1 MMLAANAHT
10 PTPGPSA
17 TSPAFSL
24 ASPGGASPMP
34 LHSVSTPGQSTQRS
48 EILCVFAIENS
59 ARMGPHFETL
69 LMSYIEPII
78 RHFRAPPIDPET
90 NQPRPK
96 DAPIVRCGLA
106 IYGDYQPNSTS
117 TVDTRYFTNDPLS
130 FLRELR
136 LIKFEYGGVFRNAVT
151 EGLVSAL
158 EMFDQYDDLRASDS
172 PEPERHLILVADSSP
187 HTTGCRCNSIEK
199 YDNFNTSSATQEL
212 LQRAI
217 SLSLVSPSEHS
228 ELIEIVKKVNGP
240 NTEIVEASPKSLPT
254 HVVKLAGFQLPSP
267 VPPPAP
273 AMPTPTSEAQIALN
287 GPNGKRG
294 STSLNTGPLDSAD
307 LKRES
312 SVSSPAANGSPKLT
326 GPSAKRAKV
335 EDAQPSSMPASA
347 AAIAAAAVVAAASND
362 SQGSQLDAISSE
374 TLSVPPQPEI
384 KEEAPTASPAAAK
397 ARAALLLKSQIMA
410 QQQAQQQLAQAQAQA
425 LVQEQARVNQVNQDS
440 QDNPANQD
448 SQYLRDNQGRY
459 SHNLTPCNC
468 KPWPNS
474 NSNIRLR
481 LSNNNSYM
489 PLKSTKCINSS
500 SSNNRR
506 NNKLN
511 TRCNR
516 HLHNNLSLRS
526 NSNLL

>member
-10 PTPGPSA
+10 PSGPSA
-17 TSPAFSL
+17 TSPAFGL

-34 LHSVSTPGQSTQRS
+34 LHSVSTPGPQSAQRN

-59 ARMGPHFETL
+59 ARMGQSFETL

-96 DAPIVRCGLA
+96 DAPVVRCGLA

-158 EMFDQYDDLRASDS
+158 EMFDQYDDLRASDG

-217 SLSLVSPSEHS
+217 SLSLVSPSEHY
-228 ELIEIVKKVNGP
+228 ELVEIVKKVNGP
-240 NTEIVEASPKSLPT
+240 NTEIVEASPKSKSD

-273 AMPTPTSEAQIALN
+273 AMPTPTSEAVAMGL
-287 GPNGKRG
+287 NGKRG
-294 STSLNTGPLDSAD
+294 STTLNGPPDSAD
-307 LKRES
+307 LKRET
-312 SVSSPAANGSPKLT
+312 SVSSPAATGSPKLT

-335 EDAQPSSMPASA
+335 EDLPSTTSASA

-362 SQGSQLDAISSE
+362 AQGSQPETTSSE
-374 TLSVPPQPEI
+374 TLPVPPSQPEI

-397 ARAALLLKSQIMA
+397 ARASLLMKSQIMAA
-410 QQQAQQQLAQAQAQA
+410 QQQAQQHKPESRHSHSKLPLNKRHHNRNNSQHNLGNRYSQGRQDKGRQDNQDNQ
-425 LVQEQARVNQVNQDS
+425 VQVSQARH
-440 QDNPANQD
+440 
-448 SQYLRDNQGRY
+448 QYLRDNREA
-459 SHNLTPCNC
+459 SHTQCHA
-468 KPWPNS
+468 
-474 NSNIRLR
+474 IA
-481 LSNNNSYM
+481 SYGAA
-489 PLKSTKCINSS
+489 PTTTTATAASAYTSAA
-500 SSNNRR
+500 
-506 NNKLN
+506 
-511 TRCNR
+511 TTTA
-516 HLHNNLSLRS
+516 
-526 NSNLL
+526 